1 MEFQLKVQFNQQTAL
16 KKQALLMLSIK
27 DQGPDYYSV
36 LTENNLALL

>member
-27 DQGPDYYSV
+27 DPIIIQY
-36 LTENNLALL
+36 